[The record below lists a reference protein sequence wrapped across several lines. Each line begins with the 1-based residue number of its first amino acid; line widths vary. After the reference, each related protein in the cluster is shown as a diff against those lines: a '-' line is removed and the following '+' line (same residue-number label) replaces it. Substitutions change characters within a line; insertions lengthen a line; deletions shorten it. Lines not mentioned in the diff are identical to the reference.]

1 MKVEQ
6 VFGAVAVLAL
16 LVVGAFAMTGGRPGG
31 ATAAT
36 VTVAAA
42 STGMVLTGDAG
53 ADACTCYE
61 QAFQTARTNPD
72 IQSLPYEAGYGA
84 CRDYAGAHGGAAWSW
99 GYANGVEGKASKRSC
114 RAYQAMLRG

>member
-6 VFGAVAVLAL
+6 VFGAVALLAL
-16 LVVGAFAMTGGRPGG
+16 LLVGAFAMTGGRTGG

-36 VTVAAA
+36 ATVSAA

-53 ADACTCYE
+53 ANACICYE
-61 QAFQTARTNPD
+61 QAFQTARANPD
-72 IQSLPYEAGYGA
+72 IQSLAYEAGYGA